1 MTPENN
7 ITIKDIQ
14 SVRFTWD
21 RMANVLTSMIIV
33 GLLGLCAVLI
43 YNEPG
48 LESLLTLAIIVV
60 VLGGVFSFT
69 PRGLYVDNDYIIIH
83 RFIGKV
89 VIDKSVITSVKG
101 IDASMLRHST
111 RLAGTMQVF
120 GYWGIFRN
128 RKLGKYRLYATNLNR
143 LALIETAT
151 KKYVINY

>member
-1 MTPENN
+1 MATENN
-7 ITIKDIQ
+7 ITLKDIQ

-21 RMANVLTSMIIV
+21 RMSNVLTSIV
-33 GLLGLCAVLI
+33 LTGLFGLCAVLI
-43 YNEPG
+43 YKEPG
-48 LESLLTLAIIVV
+48 FESLLTLAIVTVI
-60 VLGGVFSFT
+60 LGAAASFT
-69 PRGLYVDNDYIIIH
+69 PRGLSVDNDYIVIH
-83 RFIGKV
+83 KIIGKV
-89 VIDKSVITSVKG
+89 VIDKRDITSVKG

>member
-43 YNEPG
+43 YKEPG
-48 LESLLTLAIIVV
+48 LESLLTLAIIIV

-69 PRGLYVDNDYIIIH
+69 PRGLYVDNDYIVIH

-89 VIDKSVITSVKG
+89 VIDKSEITSVKG

-111 RLAGTMQVF
+111 RLAGTMQV
-120 GYWGIFRN
+120 FRN